1 MPKLLFFVMKSLP
14 MIRTALI
21 LIFTVVVLPI
31 FAFYFDQPLD
41 ELQRSTLKV
50 LLIIML
56 STALVAFLLG
66 EITRNTSQV
75 DKIWSIM
82 PIIYVWYVAY
92 ASGWNERP
100 VLMAVPVTVWGARLT
115 YNFSRRGAYK
125 LKFWEG
131 EEDYRWEV
139 LRQNPALKGRWRWTL
154 FNLFFICLYQ
164 MSLILLFSLPSLV
177 AMQGM
182 DKPLGWADWLL
193 AALMIGFVVI
203 ETIADRQQWNFQNEK
218 HRRIKAGEKLTPPY
232 DKGFVHTGLWKFV
245 RHPNYAAEQAI
256 WIVFYFFSVTAT
268 GRWLNWSLAGAML
281 LLILFKG
288 SSDFSEGISAGKYP
302 EYKEYQKKT
311 PRFIPFLKF

>member
-1 MPKLLFFVMKSLP
+1 MV
-14 MIRTALI
+14 RTILI
-21 LIFTVVVLPI
+21 LIFTLIILPI
-31 FAFYFDQPLD
+31 FAFYSDQPLD
-41 ELQRSTLKV
+41 ELQKSTLNV
-50 LLIIML
+50 LLYIML
-56 STALVAFLLG
+56 GTALFAFLLG

-92 ASGWNERP
+92 ASSWNERL
-100 VLMAVPVTVWGARLT
+100 VLMAILVSVWGVRLT

-131 EEDYRWEV
+131 EEDYRWEI
-139 LRQNPALKGRWRWTL
+139 LRQNPALSGRWKWMF

-182 DKPLGWADWLL
+182 EVPLGLFDYLL
-193 AALMIGFVVI
+193 AALILGFVII
-203 ETIADRQQWNFQNEK
+203 ETIADQQQWNFQNEK
-218 HRRIKAGEKLTPPY
+218 HRLIKAGKLTAPY
-232 DKGFVHTGLWKFV
+232 SAGFVQSGLWSIV
-245 RHPNYAAEQAI
+245 RHPNYASEQAI
-256 WIVFYFFSVTAT
+256 WIVFYLFSVSAT
-268 GRWLNWSLAGAML
+268 GRWLNWSIAGCML

-288 SSDFSEGISAGKYP
+288 SSDFSENISAGKYP
-302 EYKEYQKKT
+302 EYKNYQKKV